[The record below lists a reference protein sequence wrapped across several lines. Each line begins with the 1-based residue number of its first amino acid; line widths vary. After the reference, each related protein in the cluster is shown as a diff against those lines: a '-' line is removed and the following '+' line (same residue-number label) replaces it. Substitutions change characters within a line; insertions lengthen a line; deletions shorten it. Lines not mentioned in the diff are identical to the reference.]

1 MLVRGAG
8 TPWRRPPPPP
18 SSRVP
23 RDLREAQHAS
33 EWVLKSNDSFR
44 ERPEH
49 HLVEVTRE
57 DEAFVRWM
65 EAHERDSI
73 PWMRSVLEA
82 LTAAHADKLREEWLR
97 KMRREALRGKEA
109 KRMTDTSW
117 SIAFGSVCTKV
128 GS

>member
-1 MLVRGAG
+1 MEEDSL
-8 TPWRRPPPPP
+8 PPG
-18 SSRVP
+18 VP

-33 EWVLKSNDSFR
+33 EWVLKSNGSCR

-109 KRMTDTSW
+109 LRPWLAHAPLSRPLQP
-117 SIAFGSVCTKV
+117 VLLH
-128 GS
+128 